1 MKAIESHMTADLFFQ
16 IRWSSPMGQHTDAY
30 CGHQVNLWRDLL
42 PSPLSKEL
50 QGKGPGDTVQIKLGA
65 EQLIE
70 AWDRQDLRTIACR
83 QFDSSPIRKTALLP
97 RSGRF
102 YPKGRLK
109 DMTGIF
115 AANITPFRCL
125 QTNQSQLIID
135 LGHPLCG
142 RKIDLTVT
150 VGTIRP
156 KLTERGGSL
165 CNWGERITQ
174 GVGMQARWQDQPT
187 DFFSDNPFER
197 RDEAPDSL
205 FYARP
210 RMVQHID
217 DGAMDMVR
225 DIHAQ
230 FVNAEMSVLD
240 LMSSWQTHLNEGIKL
255 KALTGLGLNK
265 TELQRNQMLNSY
277 RLHDLNAQPDLPFN
291 SHSFDTVLCSMSV
304 EYLVQPLAVFREV
317 ARVLKPG
324 GCFVVTFSNRWFES
338 KTIALWIELHEF
350 ERMGLVLEYFRHNQL
365 FEDLHSYS
373 FRGLARPANDKYYGQ
388 LPYSDPVYAVWGR
401 RSNG

>member
-1 MKAIESHMTADLFFQ
+1 MKTIESHMTADLFFQ
-16 IRWSSPMGQHTDAY
+16 IHWSSPMVQHTDAY

-42 PSPLSKEL
+42 PSQLGKEL
-50 QGKGPGDTVQIKLGA
+50 QGKGPGDTVRIKLCA

-70 AWDRQDLRTIACR
+70 ASDRQDLRTIARR
-83 QFDSSPIRKTALLP
+83 QFDSSPIRKAALLP

-109 DMTGIF
+109 EMTGIF

-125 QTNQSQLIID
+125 QTNKSQLIVD

-142 RKIDLTVT
+142 KEIDLTVT

-197 RDEAPDSL
+197 RDKAPDSD
-205 FYARP
+205 FYASP

-217 DGAMDMVR
+217 DGAMDVVR
-225 DIHAQ
+225 NIHAQ
-230 FVNAEMSVLD
+230 FVASEMSVLD
-240 LMSSWQTHLNEGIKL
+240 LMSSWQTHLNEGTKL
-255 KALTGLGLNK
+255 NALIGLGLNK
-265 TELQRNQMLNSY
+265 TELQRNKMLNSY
-277 RLHDLNAQPDLPFN
+277 RLHDLNAQADLPFN
-291 SHSFDTVLCSMSV
+291 SHLFDTVLCSMSV
-304 EYLVQPLAVFREV
+304 EYLIHPLTVFREV

-338 KTIALWIELHEF
+338 KTIGLWTELHEF
-350 ERMGLVLEYFRHNQL
+350 ERIGLVLEYFRHDQL

-373 FRGLARPANDKYYGQ
+373 FRGLARPGNDKYYGQ